1 MLYRNSMTSL
11 NAILRTSLALLLGC
25 AAWAQNPSAAGRKT
39 FETRCSVCHGADGNG
54 GEMGPAIA
62 RRISNLTDAQ
72 LKTTILEGLPA
83 RGMPANDVS
92 PADLAPLLAYLHSLR
107 PTRGG
112 SGFQAYPAK
121 IKLTG
126 GATLEGTIVSEGFD
140 EAALRTPD
148 KRIHLMRKMPGG
160 IFREATS
167 KAGWPTY
174 NGDIGGNRYT
184 QATQIDRSNVT
195 RVAPLWNFTLPNVS
209 GLQMTP
215 LVVDG
220 VMYVTASNECY
231 ALDGGTGHAIW
242 HYQRPRTRGITG
254 GGAGG
259 ANRGASY
266 SNGKIF
272 MNTDNAHLIAL
283 DRSSGA
289 LLWDTEVADSHFNY
303 SASSAPLA
311 VGNLVVTG
319 TAGGE
324 EGARGVLA
332 AFDQAT
338 GKEVWRFWTVPGEG
352 EPGSETWKGKGIA
365 HGSATGWFTG
375 VYDKSTDTLFWQT
388 GNPGE
393 DYNGD
398 DRLGDNLYSDCI
410 LALDAKTGKLKWYYQ
425 TTPHDLWDWD
435 TTETPLVIDAN
446 WEGRPRQLRVQGNR
460 NGFFYVFDRTNGKLL
475 LAKQFLKDL
484 TWAKG
489 IGSDGRPILV
499 PGQEPSAAG
508 THVCPSQDGATNWY
522 SPSFNPAT
530 GLFYMQTNE
539 KCSVYTK
546 RPEDF
551 ALGRAFLGGAQRV
564 DSSPNP
570 QRLLRAL
577 DLQTGAVKWEVP
589 EFGNA
594 NSWGGTL
601 ATATGLVFYG
611 EDSGAFVAAD
621 AVTGKTLWTL
631 HLNANWHASPMVY
644 EFDGRELIG
653 IVVGSTVMALGLA
666 Q

>member
-1 MLYRNSMTSL
+1 MTFL
-11 NAILRTSLALLLGC
+11 NAVLRTPPLLLLGC
-25 AAWAQNPSAAGRKT
+25 AAWAQNPTAEGRKT

-72 LKTTILEGLPA
+72 LKKTVLEGLPL
-83 RGMPANDVS
+83 RGMPANNVS
-92 PADLAPLLAYLHSLR
+92 AADFPPLLAFLRSLR
-107 PTRGG
+107 PTRG
-112 SGFQAYPAK
+112 SLGFQPYAAK
-121 IKLTG
+121 IKLTS

-140 EAALRTPD
+140 EAALRASTD
-148 KRIHLMRKMPGG
+148 RRIHLLRKVSGG
-160 IFREATS
+160 EFREAAS
-167 KAGWPTY
+167 HADWPTY

-184 QATQIDRSNVT
+184 KATQIDKSNVT
-195 RVAPLWNFTLPNVS
+195 RVAPIWMFTLPNVS

-215 LVVDG
+215 LVVAG
-220 VMYVTASNECY
+220 VMYVTAANECY
-231 ALDGGTGHAIW
+231 ALDAGTGHPIW
-242 HYQRPRTRGITG
+242 HYLRPRTRGITG

-259 ANRGASY
+259 ANRGAAY
-266 SNGKIF
+266 SNGRVF

-283 DRSSGA
+283 DSSTGA
-289 LLWDTEVADSHFNY
+289 LLWDSQVADSHFNY

-311 VGNLVVTG
+311 VGDLVVTG

-324 EGARGVLA
+324 EGARGVLV
-332 AFDQAT
+332 AFNQAT
-338 GKEVWRFWTVPGEG
+338 GKEAWRFWTVPAPGQ
-352 EPGSETWKGKGIA
+352 PGSETWKGKGIA
-365 HGSATGWFTG
+365 HGSAAAWFTG
-375 VYDKSTDTLFWQT
+375 VYDASTDTVFWQS

-398 DRLGDNLYSDCI
+398 ERLGDNLYSDCI
-410 LALDAKTGKLKWYYQ
+410 LALDAKTGRLKWYYQ

-435 TTETPLVIDAN
+435 ATETPLVIDAN
-446 WEGRPRQLRVQGNR
+446 WQGQPRKLLVQGNR

-484 TWAKG
+484 TWANG

-522 SPSFNPAT
+522 SPSFNPAL

-546 RPEDF
+546 RGEEF
-551 ALGRAFLGGAQRV
+551 TLGRSFLGGAQRV
-564 DSSPNP
+564 DPSPRP

-577 DLQTGAVKWEVP
+577 DLETGAVKWEAP

-601 ATATGLVFYG
+601 ATASGLVFYG

-621 AVTGKTLWTL
+621 AVNGNTLWAL

-653 IVVGSTVMALGLA
+653 IVVGSTVMALGIA
-666 Q
+666 E

>member
-1 MLYRNSMTSL
+1 M
-11 NAILRTSLALLLGC
+11 NARSFVPLGALIV
-25 AAWAQNPSAAGRKT
+25 AAGILFSQTPAAEGRRI

-62 RRISNLTDAQ
+62 RRIQSLPDAQ
-72 LKTTILEGLPA
+72 LKTTILEGLPQ
-83 RGMPANDVS
+83 RGMPASNLS
-92 PADLAPLLAYLHSLR
+92 AEEFPKLLAFLRSLR
-107 PTRGG
+107 PMRGG
-112 SGFQAYPAK
+112 GGFQSYAATV
-121 IKLTG
+121 KLAN
-126 GATLEGTIVSEGFD
+126 GATLSGTIVAEAFD
-140 EAALRTPD
+140 EAALRTSD
-148 KRIHLMRKMPGG
+148 RRLHLLRKLPGG
-160 IFREATS
+160 AFREA
-167 KAGWPTY
+167 AYGADWPTY
-174 NGDIGGNRYT
+174 NGDIGGNRFT
-184 QATQIDRSNVT
+184 GAKEIDKSNVR
-195 RVAPLWNFTLPNVS
+195 RVAPRWMFTVPNAN

-220 VMYVTASNECY
+220 IMYITASNECY
-231 ALDGGTGHAIW
+231 ALDAGTGHPIW

-266 SNGKIF
+266 ANGRVF

-283 DRSSGA
+283 DRSNGE
-289 LLWDTEVADSHFNY
+289 LLWDSQVADSRLNY

-311 VGNLVVTG
+311 VGDLVLTG

-324 EGARGVLA
+324 EGARGVLV
-332 AFDQAT
+332 AFDQAI
-338 GKEVWRFWTVPGEG
+338 GKEVWRFWTVPAPG
-352 EPGSETWKGKGIA
+352 EPGSETWQGKGIA
-365 HGSATGWFTG
+365 HGSATAWFTG
-375 VYDKSTDTLFWQT
+375 VYDASTGTVFWQT

-398 DRLGDNLYSDCI
+398 DRPGDNLYSDSI
-410 LALDAKTGKLKWYYQ
+410 LALDAKTGTLKWHYQ

-435 TTETPLVIDAN
+435 TTETPLVIDAG
-446 WEGRPRQLRVQGNR
+446 WQGSPRKLLVQGNR
-460 NGFFYVFDRTNGKLL
+460 NGFFYVWDRTDGKLL
-475 LAKQFLKDL
+475 LARQFLRDL

-522 SPSFNPAT
+522 SPSYNPALR
-530 GLFYMQTNE
+530 LFFMQTNE

-546 RPEDF
+546 RGDEF
-551 ALGRAFLGGAQRV
+551 TLGRAFLGGAQRV
-564 DSSPNP
+564 DANPKP
-570 QRLLRAL
+570 QRLLRAI
-577 DLQTGAVKWEVP
+577 DLETGAVKWETP
-589 EFGNA
+589 EAGNA
-594 NSWGGTL
+594 SSWGGTL

-621 AVTGKTLWTL
+621 AQTGATLWTL

-644 EFDGRELIG
+644 EFDGHELIG
-653 IVVGSTVMALGLA
+653 IVSGATVMALGLA
-666 Q
+666 D

>member
-1 MLYRNSMTSL
+1 MIFPK
-11 NAILRTSLALLLGC
+11 AVLRTPLLLLLAC
-25 AAWAQNPSAAGRKT
+25 PALAQNPAQNTSPEGRRI
-39 FETRCSVCHGADGNG
+39 FESRCSVCHGADGNG

-72 LKTTILEGLPA
+72 LKTTVLEGLPA
-83 RGMPANDVS
+83 RGMPANNV
-92 PADLAPLLAYLHSLR
+92 PVADLPQLLAFLRSLR
-107 PTRGG
+107 PARGG
-112 SGFQAYPAK
+112 QGFQPYAATV
-121 IKLTG
+121 KLTS

-140 EAALRTPD
+140 EAALRTAEG
-148 KRIHLMRKMPGG
+148 RIHLLRKVSAGV
-160 IFREATS
+160 FREVTS
-167 KAGWPTY
+167 QTDWPSY
-174 NGDIGGNRYT
+174 NGNIGGNRFT
-184 QATQIDRSNVT
+184 KATQIDKSNVK
-195 RVAPLWNFTLPNVS
+195 RVAPVWMFTLPNVA

-231 ALDGGTGHAIW
+231 ALDAGTGHPIW

-259 ANRGASY
+259 ANRGAAY
-266 SNGKIF
+266 SNGKVF

-283 DRSSGA
+283 DRSTGA
-289 LLWDTEVADSHFNY
+289 LVWDSEVADSHFNY

-311 VGNLVVTG
+311 VGDLVITG

-338 GKEVWRFWTVPGEG
+338 GKEIWRFWAVPAPGE
-352 EPGSETWKGKGIA
+352 PLSETWKGKGIA
-365 HGSATGWFTG
+365 HGSATAWFTG
-375 VYDKSTDTLFWQT
+375 VYDASTDTLFWQT

-410 LALDAKTGKLKWYYQ
+410 LALDPKTGKLKWHYQ

-435 TTETPLVIDAN
+435 ATETPLVIDAT
-446 WEGRPRQLRVQGNR
+446 WQGQPRKLLVQGNR
-460 NGFFYVFDRTNGKLL
+460 NGFFYVFDRTDGKLL
-475 LAKQFLKDL
+475 LARQFLKDL

-489 IGSDGRPILV
+489 IGADGRPILA

-546 RPEDF
+546 RGDEF
-551 ALGRAFLGGAQRV
+551 TLGRAFLGGAQRV
-564 DSSPNP
+564 DGSPKP
-570 QRLLRAL
+570 QRILRAL
-577 DLQTGAVKWEVP
+577 DLETGAVKWEMP
-589 EFGNA
+589 QYGRA
-594 NSWGGTL
+594 DSWGGTL
-601 ATATGLVFYG
+601 ATASGLVFYG

-621 AVTGKTLWTL
+621 AETGQTLWTL
-631 HLNANWHASPMVY
+631 HLNANWHTSPMVY
-644 EFDGRELIG
+644 QFDGRELIG
-653 IVVGSTVMALGLA
+653 IVVGSTVMALGIA
-666 Q
+666 E